1 MADQVETVE
10 LNLDDKE
17 LFRGALTDEPK
28 QETAKEQP
36 AEREAEPNRDEQGRF
51 APKAESDQPAK
62 VETNAEVTPQADQ
75 KTKDEAEGN
84 IPSWRLRELREA
96 RDAET
101 KRAEDAI
108 RRDAATQAEMREMRN
123 RLAQFEKPKVEEV
136 DFFQNPDEAFKQR
149 LTPFEER
156 QAQLNQT
163 VLLNSSRALAIA
175 THGIAAVNDLDTAIK
190 TAMDRGDREVYRLRD
205 EMLGSN
211 DPVGLAMQWH
221 KGRKL
226 WETTGG
232 DPEAYKQ
239 RILDEALKDPAYQA
253 KVLEAARGNAS
264 PATGTRPNIQIP
276 PSLSRATGSG
286 GSTPSADDDDVSD
299 AALFKH
305 ATAPGR
311 R

>member
-17 LFRGALTDEPK
+17 LFQGALTDEPK

-36 AEREAEPNRDEQGRF
+36 AEPERPRDEQGRF
-51 APKAESDQPAK
+51 APKVESDQPAK
-62 VETNAEVTPQADQ
+62 VETNAEVTPQADP
-75 KTKDEAEGN
+75 KTKDDPEGN

-136 DFFQNPDEAFKQR
+136 DFFQNPDEALKQR
-149 LTPFEER
+149 LSPWQEEQR
-156 QAQLNQT
+156 QLNQT

-190 TAMDRGDREVYRLRD
+190 TAMDKGDREVYRLRD

-253 KVLEAARGNAS
+253 KVLEAARGTAS
-264 PATGTRPNIQIP
+264 TTTGNRPNIQIP
-276 PSLSRATGSG
+276 PSLNRATGSG